1 MDCFDLAWD
10 ARELDM
16 RAAPYDIRDWGYE
29 PIPVETTEGKA
40 EYVRIQRE
48 LSERSIELRER
59 LLRLEGWKIA
69 LAHPQQALTQLN

>member
-1 MDCFDLAWD
+1 MGC
-10 ARELDM
+10 ARTGYA
-16 RAAPYDIRDWGYE
+16 RAPYDIRSWGYE

-59 LLRLEGWKIA
+59 LLQGVRA
-69 LAHPQQALTQLN
+69 VTCRR

>member
-59 LLRLEGWKIA
+59 LLAVCERYLPSLEA
-69 LAHPQQALTQLN
+69 